1 LFKLELIK
9 RFKNKSN
16 GYEYNLSVY
25 DTAGLGEQDE
35 ISQHYIDSH
44 GFILVYSIA
53 DHHSFELIKEIYLKL
68 LNEKNTPK

>member
-1 LFKLELIK
+1 M
-9 RFKNKSN
+9 
-16 GYEYNLSVY
+16 Y

-68 LNEKNTPK
+68 LNEKNTPKYI